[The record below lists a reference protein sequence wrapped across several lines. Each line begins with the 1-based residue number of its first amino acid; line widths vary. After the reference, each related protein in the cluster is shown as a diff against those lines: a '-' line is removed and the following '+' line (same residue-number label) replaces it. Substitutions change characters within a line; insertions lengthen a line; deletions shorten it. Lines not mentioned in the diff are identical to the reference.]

1 MSLICV
7 TRWDELGEIG
17 LHMFA
22 YGTLEIVFFATVT
35 VFLEPNLNPSAL
47 ISCVSWA
54 ANSVPKVGKVN
65 FDFL

>member
-1 MSLICV
+1 M
-7 TRWDELGEIG
+7 TRWAELGVIG

-35 VFLEPNLNPSAL
+35 VFLEPILHPSAL

-65 FDFL
+65 FDLV

>member
-1 MSLICV
+1 
-7 TRWDELGEIG
+7 
-17 LHMFA
+17 MFA

-35 VFLEPNLNPSAL
+35 VFSEPNLNPSAL

-65 FDFL
+65 FDLV